1 MAKSEDRFLVRASQD
16 VSLDGEIWGAEVH
29 MSDGSTKTY
38 GIAGG
43 DGQAEAARKEAETAR
58 ESAETKRA
66 EDEAARVDAESKR
79 AAAEQE
85 RAAQQVKNNADQAA
99 NNAAAQG
106 LQVVKLNEG
115 QFDPYTL
122 MPTVSGEVGKLY
134 FVPIPSQAMSALA
147 ALMDVPAGDGQDNYL
162 EWMSIDGKW
171 ERVGMSNATLV
182 GLTTDEIDR
191 IAAGEQVASESVL
204 GGTGLTYLW
213 AKLKTAFAAI
223 AHKHVTGDITGL
235 DTALGDKATKAELK
249 TVQDSLGHA
258 GRLFSGD
265 LGRLSADGVGHIK
278 LWTNTEF
285 QGKFGAAPKDCFIAV
300 SNRASGSS
308 GIFLASPRWNESA
321 VYTTQMS
328 VQDGVVK
335 AVPGGSEVTTPV
347 AYFVAVY

>member
-1 MAKSEDRFLVRASQD
+1 MAKSDDRFLVRASQD

-38 GIAGG
+38 GIAGA

-58 ESAETKRA
+58 VNAEAKRA
-66 EDEAARVDAESKR
+66 EDEAARTQAETAR

-115 QFDPYTL
+115 QFDPDTL

-147 ALMDVPAGDGQDNYL
+147 ALVDVPAGDGQDNYL

-182 GLTTDEIDR
+182 SLTTDEIDR
-191 IAAGEQVASESVL
+191 IVAGEQVTSESVL
-204 GGTGLTYLW
+204 DGT
-213 AKLKTAFAAI
+213 KLSYYMTKIKTAFAAF
-223 AHKHVTGDITGL
+223 AHKHVTGDVTGL

-249 TVQDSLGHA
+249 TVQDSLG
-258 GRLFSGD
+258 R
-265 LGRLSADGVGHIK
+265 IK
-278 LWTNTEF
+278 HGF
-285 QGKFGAAPKDCFIAV
+285 
-300 SNRASGSS
+300 
-308 GIFLASPRWNESA
+308 
-321 VYTTQMS
+321 VYTTVAARSQATIKLGKRIREDVVIAQAMS
-328 VQDGVVK
+328 SYSNVRAQGK
-335 AVPGGSEVTTPV
+335 IENEELV
-347 AYFVAVY
+347 ACVFNNTDNEWKGNVCWITR